1 LRSNFEKGHQFDD
14 LFFYIYGNNELNLNM
29 KNFKI
34 FYLFLF
40 AVTISCNSVDPEPDV
55 EDPLDIQANLL
66 NGTWILKDASSA
78 VKDGNIIPDFKDIT
92 LTFSGATKD
101 GGNYSTT
108 NSIDLDVWPNSGSWQ
123 FQNNDQRK
131 LLRSDNVALS
141 ISVTQTTLR
150 ISFTII
156 GGLKEGNWVFDF
168 IKQ

>member
-1 LRSNFEKGHQFDD
+1 
-14 LFFYIYGNNELNLNM
+14 M

-34 FYLFLF
+34 LYIFLF
-40 AVTISCNSVDPEPDV
+40 AITISCNSVDPEPEV

-78 VKDGNIIPDFKDIT
+78 VKDGNIIPDFKDVT

-108 NSIDLDVWPNSGSWQ
+108 NSIDANVWPNSGSWQ

>member
-1 LRSNFEKGHQFDD
+1 
-14 LFFYIYGNNELNLNM
+14 M

-34 FYLFLF
+34 LYIFLF
-40 AVTISCNSVDPEPDV
+40 AITISCNSVDPEPEV
-55 EDPLDIQANLL
+55 EGPLDIQANLL

-108 NSIDLDVWPNSGSWQ
+108 NSIDVDVWPNSGSWQ

>member
-1 LRSNFEKGHQFDD
+1 
-14 LFFYIYGNNELNLNM
+14 M
-29 KNFKI
+29 
-34 FYLFLF
+34 
-40 AVTISCNSVDPEPDV
+40 
-55 EDPLDIQANLL
+55 DIQANLL

-78 VKDGNIIPDFKDIT
+78 VKDGNIIPDFKDVT

-108 NSIDLDVWPNSGSWQ
+108 NSIDANVWPNSGSWQ

-150 ISFTII
+150 TSFTII